1 MIEHDVSLYENGNGS
16 ASARSMR
23 TRVVFTGEYDLA
35 LKQQLR
41 DELDSLVDEP
51 AVVLDFSD
59 VSYIDSTCVAEL
71 MRNRDLR
78 VTRGLRSPTIL
89 IKADNRIRRI
99 FEILGLL
106 SAFDF
111 VEELPPSESLVRY
124 ACAGGTDD
132 YPTSRESPISKRGLA
147 ETSE

>member
-1 MIEHDVSLYENGNGS
+1 MIEHDVIWDGNEKGS
-16 ASARSMR
+16 ASGRSMR

-35 LKQQLR
+35 VKEQLR
-41 DELDSLVDEP
+41 NELDSLVDEP

-78 VTRGLRSPTIL
+78 ASRGLPSPTIL
-89 IKADNRIRRI
+89 IKAGNRIRRI

-106 SAFDF
+106 SEFDF
-111 VEELPPSESLVRY
+111 VEELPPSETLVRH
-124 ACAGGTDD
+124 ACAGETDEL
-132 YPTSRESPISKRGLA
+132 TSRRASRVSA
-147 ETSE
+147 SEY